1 MTIQPHSSADE
12 VKNLTDDECFV
23 SRQHSTDALG
33 PFDDQLVW
41 LSPAILFN
49 RMISAGTVAMN
60 RSLAPILAITRYTAL
75 EAIRTRYIWLVL
87 ALVAAGMAI
96 AAFTG
101 DLAITETA
109 QTQAAITAAILRLA
123 AVLLVAL
130 FVATSVHRDFSDK
143 SVELMLSLPLPR
155 SGYYLGKLGG
165 YALVATLTAV
175 PLCCL
180 LIYLAPGPG
189 GLVWGLSLILELVLV
204 CAVSLLFAFAFNQV
218 TAAIS
223 ATLLFYLL
231 GRSIAAIQLMA
242 HGPLTN
248 QAQLSQKVMSGL
260 VDALS
265 YLLPDLDR
273 FSHSSWLLY
282 SGDGVSLLMPLAI
295 QTLIYALL
303 ISGVALFDLNRKN
316 F

>member
-1 MTIQPHSSADE
+1 
-12 VKNLTDDECFV
+12 
-23 SRQHSTDALG
+23 
-33 PFDDQLVW
+33 
-41 LSPAILFN
+41 
-49 RMISAGTVAMN
+49 MN

-75 EAIRTRYIWLVL
+75 EAVRTRYIWLVL

-96 AAFTG
+96 ATFTG

-109 QTQAAITAAILRLA
+109 PTQAAITAAVLRLA

-165 YALVATLTAV
+165 YALVAVLTAA
-175 PLCCL
+175 PLSGL
-180 LIYLAPGPG
+180 LMYLAPGTS
-189 GLVWGLSLILELVLV
+189 GLVWGMSLVLELVLV
-204 CAVSLLFAFAFNQV
+204 CAVSLLFALAFNQV

-242 HGPLTN
+242 HGPLAN
-248 QAQLSQKVMSGL
+248 QAQLSQRVMNGL
-260 VDALS
+260 VDALA

-273 FSHSSWLLY
+273 FSQSSWLLY
-282 SGDGVSLLMPLAI
+282 SGDDGSLLTPLVV
-295 QTLIYALL
+295 QTLIYAVL
-303 ISGVALFDLNRKN
+303 IAGVSLFDLNRKS